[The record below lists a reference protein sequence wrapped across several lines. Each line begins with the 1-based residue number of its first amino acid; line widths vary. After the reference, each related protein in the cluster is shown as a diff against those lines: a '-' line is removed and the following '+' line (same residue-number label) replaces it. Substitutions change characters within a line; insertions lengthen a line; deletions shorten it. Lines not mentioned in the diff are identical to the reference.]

1 MFCLYQSRAKH
12 CPENLC
18 RPSTPYLHGM
28 MLHRSLAETPG
39 ATVGMKT
46 PESPPKWDMG
56 DDHQLS
62 LLLGPIFHV
71 NTRAHAAKQ

>member
-1 MFCLYQSRAKH
+1 
-12 CPENLC
+12 
-18 RPSTPYLHGM
+18 

-46 PESPPKWDMG
+46 PESPLKWDMG

-62 LLLGPIFHV
+62 LLLGSIFHV